1 MADLVANSGTDATV
15 DKTPRT
21 ERGRRTLRAILDAA
35 AIEFGTRGFHDTS
48 IVAITQ
54 RAGVA
59 LGSFYTYFDS
69 KEALFQ
75 ALVRDM
81 STQVGVVG
89 ATAIADAKDIL
100 DGERAVLAAFTAF
113 AREHRELY
121 RIIDEA
127 EFVDPASYR
136 AHYESAATRIGAR
149 LGDGVQRG
157 ELRADVGEIEAW
169 AIMGM
174 NVFLGLRYG
183 VMTDDAD
190 LKAVAD
196 AANALL
202 RRGLTR

>member
-1 MADLVANSGTDATV
+1 MADLATNSGADATV

-69 KEALFQ
+69 KEALFR

-81 STQVGVVG
+81 SAQVGVVG
-89 ATAIADAKDIL
+89 ANAIADAKDIL

-136 AHYESAATRIGAR
+136 AHYENAASRIGAR
-149 LGDGVQRG
+149 LTDGVQRG

-202 RRGLTR
+202 RRGLAR

>member
-1 MADLVANSGTDATV
+1 M
-15 DKTPRT
+15 
-21 ERGRRTLRAILDAA
+21 
-35 AIEFGTRGFHDTS
+35 
-48 IVAITQ
+48 
-54 RAGVA
+54 A

-81 STQVGVVG
+81 SAQVGIVG
-89 ATAIADAKDIL
+89 ANAIADAKDIL

-121 RIIDEA
+121 RIIDES

-136 AHYESAATRIGAR
+136 AHYENAAARIGAR

-157 ELRADVGEIEAW
+157 ELRSDVGEVEAW

-190 LKAVAD
+190 LNAVAD

-202 RRGLTR
+202 RRGLAR